1 MTEFPVAALLAVFVA
16 ALVMSGL
23 SLDGLLC
30 RYHDLQGRPRP
41 PITTRLANRGYIYR
55 NQEWLR
61 PMWTGRSTDVA
72 LLTHRRR
79 MWLWLGVAATSWV
92 VMMVFAGYHLF
103 GGAG

>member
-1 MTEFPVAALLAVFVA
+1 
-16 ALVMSGL
+16 
-23 SLDGLLC
+23 
-30 RYHDLQGRPRP
+30 
-41 PITTRLANRGYIYR
+41 
-55 NQEWLR
+55 
-61 PMWTGRSTDVA
+61 MWTGRSTDVA